1 MHPLTS
7 ALAKSRPQFD
17 TRPQACAHPSAPH
30 LLSHRRS
37 PAPRRPRRR
46 HASADQPAFVFRF
59 PFARLRPFVRVDARC
74 IAARDVERFDPFDRW
89 IHMVSFKRA
98 LAAHGA
104 TSLFVLLWS
113 SGAIFAELGLRHASA
128 FVFLT
133 ARFALASLVLLGL
146 ACMRGRWLPPR
157 GERRVAALTG
167 LLMMGGYSIFYLLA
181 LERGIA
187 PGVLATIL
195 GVQPILTLAIVER
208 RWQPMRVAGL
218 GLSLAGL
225 VLVVCRGV
233 DGAGLSI
240 AGVACALAALVAL
253 TVGSLQ
259 QKRVRTAPADVLPLQ
274 NAIGLA
280 LCAVILPF
288 RPISLD
294 ASWAFVVPLLWLG
307 IVISV
312 IAQFLFYRL
321 MQRGDLVNVT
331 SLFYLVPIVTTLM
344 DAAWLGNR
352 PEPLALA
359 GMGAIVAGL
368 ALVFRTPAVRA
379 RPDRA

>member
-1 MHPLTS
+1 
-7 ALAKSRPQFD
+7 
-17 TRPQACAHPSAPH
+17 
-30 LLSHRRS
+30 
-37 PAPRRPRRR
+37 
-46 HASADQPAFVFRF
+46 
-59 PFARLRPFVRVDARC
+59 
-74 IAARDVERFDPFDRW
+74 
-89 IHMVSFKRA
+89 MVSLKRA
-98 LAAHGA
+98 LAAHGV

-133 ARFALASLVLLGL
+133 ARFALASLVLLVP
-146 ACMRGRWLPPR
+146 AIMRGRWLPPR
-157 GERRVAALTG
+157 GARRMAAMTG

-208 RWQPMRVAGL
+208 RWRPMRVAGL
-218 GLSLAGL
+218 ALSLTGL
-225 VLVVCRGV
+225 ALVVCRGV
-233 DGAGLSI
+233 GGAGLPVT
-240 AGVACALAALVAL
+240 GVACALTALVAL
-253 TVGSLQ
+253 TAGSLL
-259 QKRVRTAPADVLPLQ
+259 QKRMHAAPADVLPLQ

-280 LCAVILPF
+280 LCVAILPS
-288 RPISLD
+288 RPVSLD
-294 ASWAFVVPLLWLG
+294 IGWAFIVSLLWLG

-312 IAQFLFYRL
+312 IAQLLFYRL

-331 SLFYLVPIVTTLM
+331 SLFYLVPVVTTLM
-344 DAAWLGNR
+344 DAIWPGNR
-352 PEPLALA
+352 PEPLALV

-379 RPDRA
+379 RADRA

>member
-1 MHPLTS
+1 M
-7 ALAKSRPQFD
+7 
-17 TRPQACAHPSAPH
+17 
-30 LLSHRRS
+30 
-37 PAPRRPRRR
+37 
-46 HASADQPAFVFRF
+46 
-59 PFARLRPFVRVDARC
+59 
-74 IAARDVERFDPFDRW
+74 ERFDPFDRW

-133 ARFALASLVLLGL
+133 ARFALASLVLLVP
-146 ACMRGRWLPPR
+146 AVMRGRWLPPR
-157 GERRVAALTG
+157 DARRMAALTG

-208 RWQPMRVAGL
+208 RWRPMRVAGL

-225 VLVVCRGV
+225 ALVVCRGV
-233 DGAGLSI
+233 GGTGLPI
-240 AGVACALAALVAL
+240 TGVACALTALVAL
-253 TVGSLQ
+253 TVGSLL
-259 QKRVRTAPADVLPLQ
+259 QKRMRAAPADVLPLQ

-280 LCAVILPF
+280 LCVAILPF
-288 RPISLD
+288 RPVSLQIG
-294 ASWAFVVPLLWLG
+294 WAFIVSLLWLG

-312 IAQFLFYRL
+312 IAQLLFYRL

-331 SLFYLVPIVTTLM
+331 SLFYLVPVVTTLM
-344 DAAWLGNR
+344 DAVWPGNR

-368 ALVFRTPAVRA
+368 ALVFRTPAVRTRA
-379 RPDRA
+379 DRA

>member
-1 MHPLTS
+1 
-7 ALAKSRPQFD
+7 
-17 TRPQACAHPSAPH
+17 
-30 LLSHRRS
+30 
-37 PAPRRPRRR
+37 
-46 HASADQPAFVFRF
+46 
-59 PFARLRPFVRVDARC
+59 
-74 IAARDVERFDPFDRW
+74 
-89 IHMVSFKRA
+89 MVSFKRA

-128 FVFLT
+128 FAFLT
-133 ARFALASLVLLGL
+133 ARFALASLVLLAL
-146 ACMRGRWLPPR
+146 AFVRRRWLPPR
-157 GERRVAALTG
+157 GERRMAALTG

-208 RWQPMRVAGL
+208 RWQPVRIAGL
-218 GLSLAGL
+218 ALSLAGL
-225 VLVVCRGV
+225 ALVVGRGV
-233 DGAGLSI
+233 SDMSGGKGGLSA
-240 AGVACALAALVAL
+240 AGIACALTALVAL
-253 TVGSLQ
+253 TVGSLL
-259 QKRVRTAPADVLPLQ
+259 QKRVRAAPADVLPLQ

-280 LCAVILPF
+280 LCIAIAPF
-288 RPISLD
+288 RPVSFD
-294 ASWAFVVPLLWLG
+294 TSWAFVVPLLWLG

-312 IAQFLFYRL
+312 IAQLLFYRL

-331 SLFYLVPIVTTLM
+331 SLFYLVPVVTTLM
-344 DAAWLGNR
+344 DAVWLGNR

-368 ALVFRTPAVRA
+368 ALVFRTPAGRPHPERA
-379 RPDRA
+379 

>member
-1 MHPLTS
+1 
-7 ALAKSRPQFD
+7 
-17 TRPQACAHPSAPH
+17 
-30 LLSHRRS
+30 
-37 PAPRRPRRR
+37 
-46 HASADQPAFVFRF
+46 
-59 PFARLRPFVRVDARC
+59 
-74 IAARDVERFDPFDRW
+74 
-89 IHMVSFKRA
+89 MVSLKRA
-98 LAAHGA
+98 LAAHGV

-133 ARFALASLVLLGL
+133 ARFALASLVLLVP
-146 ACMRGRWLPPR
+146 AIMRGRWLPPR
-157 GERRVAALTG
+157 GARRMAAMTG

-208 RWQPMRVAGL
+208 RWRPMRVAGL
-218 GLSLAGL
+218 ALSLTGL
-225 VLVVCRGV
+225 ALVVCRGV
-233 DGAGLSI
+233 GGAGLPVT
-240 AGVACALAALVAL
+240 GVACALTALVAL
-253 TVGSLQ
+253 TAGSLL
-259 QKRVRTAPADVLPLQ
+259 QKRMHAAPADVLPLQ

-280 LCAVILPF
+280 LCVAILPS
-288 RPISLD
+288 RPVSLD
-294 ASWAFVVPLLWLG
+294 IGWALVVSLLWLG

-312 IAQFLFYRL
+312 IAQLLFYRL

-331 SLFYLVPIVTTLM
+331 SLFYLVPVVTTLM
-344 DAAWLGNR
+344 DAVWPGNR
-352 PEPLALA
+352 PEPLALV

-379 RPDRA
+379 RADRA

>member
-1 MHPLTS
+1 
-7 ALAKSRPQFD
+7 
-17 TRPQACAHPSAPH
+17 
-30 LLSHRRS
+30 
-37 PAPRRPRRR
+37 
-46 HASADQPAFVFRF
+46 
-59 PFARLRPFVRVDARC
+59 
-74 IAARDVERFDPFDRW
+74 
-89 IHMVSFKRA
+89 MVSFKRA

-133 ARFALASLVLLGL
+133 ARFALASLVLLAL
-146 ACMRGRWLPPR
+146 AGMRGRWLPPR
-157 GERRVAALTG
+157 GERRMAALTG

-225 VLVVCRGV
+225 ALVVCRGV
-233 DGAGLSI
+233 GVGGAGLPI

-253 TVGSLQ
+253 TVGSLL
-259 QKRVRTAPADVLPLQ
+259 QKRVRAAPADVLPLQ

-280 LCAVILPF
+280 LCVAILPF

-312 IAQFLFYRL
+312 IAQLLFYRL

-344 DAAWLGNR
+344 DAVWLGNR

-368 ALVFRTPAVRA
+368 ALVFRTPAVRTQ
-379 RPDRA
+379 PDRA

>member
-1 MHPLTS
+1 
-7 ALAKSRPQFD
+7 
-17 TRPQACAHPSAPH
+17 
-30 LLSHRRS
+30 
-37 PAPRRPRRR
+37 
-46 HASADQPAFVFRF
+46 
-59 PFARLRPFVRVDARC
+59 
-74 IAARDVERFDPFDRW
+74 
-89 IHMVSFKRA
+89 MVSLKRA
-98 LAAHGA
+98 LAAHGV

-133 ARFALASLVLLGL
+133 ARFALASLVLLVP
-146 ACMRGRWLPPR
+146 AIMRGRWLPPR
-157 GERRVAALTG
+157 GARRMAAMTG

-208 RWQPMRVAGL
+208 RWRPMRVAGL
-218 GLSLAGL
+218 ALSLAGL
-225 VLVVCRGV
+225 ALVVCRGV
-233 DGAGLSI
+233 GGAGLPVT
-240 AGVACALAALVAL
+240 GVACALTALVAL
-253 TVGSLQ
+253 TAGSLL
-259 QKRVRTAPADVLPLQ
+259 QKRMRAAPADVLPLQ

-280 LCAVILPF
+280 LCVAILPS
-288 RPISLD
+288 RPVSLD
-294 ASWAFVVPLLWLG
+294 IGWAFIVSLLWLG

-312 IAQFLFYRL
+312 IAQLLFYRL

-331 SLFYLVPIVTTLM
+331 SLFYLVPVVTTLM
-344 DAAWLGNR
+344 DAVWPGNR
-352 PEPLALA
+352 PEPLALV

-379 RPDRA
+379 RADRA

>member
-1 MHPLTS
+1 
-7 ALAKSRPQFD
+7 
-17 TRPQACAHPSAPH
+17 
-30 LLSHRRS
+30 
-37 PAPRRPRRR
+37 
-46 HASADQPAFVFRF
+46 
-59 PFARLRPFVRVDARC
+59 
-74 IAARDVERFDPFDRW
+74 
-89 IHMVSFKRA
+89 MVSFKRA

-128 FVFLT
+128 FAFLS
-133 ARFALASLVLLGL
+133 ARFALASLVLLAL
-146 ACMRGRWLPPR
+146 AFMRKRWLPPR
-157 GERRVAALTG
+157 GERRMAALTG

-208 RWQPMRVAGL
+208 RWQPVRIAGL
-218 GLSLAGL
+218 ALSLTGLALVVGRGVSGGTSGLSAAG
-225 VLVVCRGV
+225 
-233 DGAGLSI
+233 I
-240 AGVACALAALVAL
+240 ACALTALVAL
-253 TVGSLQ
+253 TVGSLL
-259 QKRVRTAPADVLPLQ
+259 QKRVRAAPGDVLPLQ

-280 LCAVILPF
+280 LCIAIVPF
-288 RPISLD
+288 RPVSFD
-294 ASWAFVVPLLWLG
+294 MSWAFVVPLLWLG

-312 IAQFLFYRL
+312 IAQLLFYRL

-331 SLFYLVPIVTTLM
+331 SLFYLVPVVTTLM
-344 DAAWLGNR
+344 DAVWLGNR

-368 ALVFRTPAVRA
+368 ALVFRAPAA
-379 RPDRA
+379 RPQPDRA

>member
-17 TRPQACAHPSAPH
+17 SRPQACAHPSVLPPPVAPP
-30 LLSHRRS
+30 LVGA
-37 PAPRRPRRR
+37 APPLRR
-46 HASADQPAFVFRF
+46 HAPADQPAFRFVFHSPAGPHSCVVTYGVLLR
-59 PFARLRPFVRVDARC
+59 ARM
-74 IAARDVERFDPFDRW
+74 EHSDPFDRW

-146 ACMRGRWLPPR
+146 ALLRKRWLPPR
-157 GERRVAALTG
+157 GERRMAALTG

-195 GVQPILTLAIVER
+195 GVQPIFTLAIVER
-208 RWQPMRVAGL
+208 RWQPVRIAGRAVAGR
-218 GLSLAGL
+218 SRARR
-225 VLVVCRGV
+225 VPRHRRRRPVTRGHRV
-233 DGAGLSI
+233 RAHRARRADRR
-240 AGVACALAALVAL
+240 LVAA
-253 TVGSLQ
+253 
-259 QKRVRTAPADVLPLQ
+259 KRVRAAPADVLPLQ

-280 LCAVILPF
+280 LCVAIVPF
-288 RPISLD
+288 RPVSFDL
-294 ASWAFVVPLLWLG
+294 SWAFVIPLLWLG

-312 IAQFLFYRL
+312 IAQLLFYRL

-331 SLFYLVPIVTTLM
+331 SLFYLVPVVTTLM

-359 GMGAIVAGL
+359 GMGAIIAGL
-368 ALVFRTPAVRA
+368 ALVFRAPAA
-379 RPDRA
+379 RVQPDRA

>member
-1 MHPLTS
+1 
-7 ALAKSRPQFD
+7 
-17 TRPQACAHPSAPH
+17 
-30 LLSHRRS
+30 
-37 PAPRRPRRR
+37 
-46 HASADQPAFVFRF
+46 
-59 PFARLRPFVRVDARC
+59 
-74 IAARDVERFDPFDRW
+74 
-89 IHMVSFKRA
+89 MVSLKRA
-98 LAAHGA
+98 LAAHGV

-133 ARFALASLVLLGL
+133 ARFALASLVLLVP
-146 ACMRGRWLPPR
+146 AIMRGRWLPPR
-157 GERRVAALTG
+157 GARRMAAMTG

-208 RWQPMRVAGL
+208 RWRPMRVAGL
-218 GLSLAGL
+218 ALSLAGL
-225 VLVVCRGV
+225 ALVVCRGV
-233 DGAGLSI
+233 GGAGLPVT
-240 AGVACALAALVAL
+240 GVACALTALVAL
-253 TVGSLQ
+253 TAGSLL
-259 QKRVRTAPADVLPLQ
+259 QKRMRAAPADVLPLQ

-280 LCAVILPF
+280 LCVAILPS
-288 RPISLD
+288 RPVSLD
-294 ASWAFVVPLLWLG
+294 IGWALVVSLLWLG

-312 IAQFLFYRL
+312 IAQLLFYRL

-331 SLFYLVPIVTTLM
+331 SLFYLVPVVTTLM
-344 DAAWLGNR
+344 DAIWPGNR
-352 PEPLALA
+352 PEPLALI

-379 RPDRA
+379 RADRA